1 MIARAAA
8 EVRHGAR
15 LLLAVH
21 PQPPRTMRER
31 PRAAGVFDAVPARG
45 PVQDPRVAATR
56 RTADHAQDRGDGTP
70 REGGPGDARTRVRRG
85 LLVRASEPK
94 ETTETKEPVMKKAEK
109 ETLESSN
116 QYSALGEDM

>member
-1 MIARAAA
+1 
-8 EVRHGAR
+8 
-15 LLLAVH
+15 
-21 PQPPRTMRER
+21 MRER

-85 LLVRASEPK
+85 LLEEKPKDAEEPK